1 MIGKSGK
8 SGFIMPTAACALIG
22 AAVAVVDVKYSD
34 YAYYHHINIPD
45 WLFVLMLL
53 LNAPRIL
60 FVAFIDKQPDGNAI
74 PYHGACG
81 YPAQRDTL
89 WVFSRTSAVAV
100 KAVHRTLVFKT
111 ALPVLPA
118 S

>member
-8 SGFIMPTAACALIG
+8 SGFIMPTVACALIG
-22 AAVAVVDVKYSD
+22 AAVAVVDGKYSD

-60 FVAFIDKQPDGNAI
+60 FVAFIDKQPTEMQFLITELVVILLNA
-74 PYHGACG
+74 
-81 YPAQRDTL
+81 TL
-89 WVFSRTSAVAV
+89 YGSLVALLRLRL
-100 KAVHRTLVFKT
+100 KRPTER
-111 ALPVLPA
+111 
-118 S
+118 